1 MNNKEIGKLGE
12 DIATQ
17 YLEKIGY
24 QIIERN
30 FQCKVGEIDIIAKDK
45 DEIVFVE
52 VKSRKVLSYGKPADA
67 VNSVKK
73 KHIYRTAQ
81 YYLLIHNQLEAYTR
95 IDVIE
100 IYLNREKYK
109 LNHIKQAIMDKTQE
123 PNLNID
129 INYIQGEWL

>member
-1 MNNKEIGKLGE
+1 MNNKEIGKIGE
-12 DIATQ
+12 NIAAQ
-17 YLEKIGY
+17 YLEKRGY

-30 FQCKVGEIDIIAKDK
+30 FQCKIGEIDIITKDK

-67 VNSVKK
+67 VNSIKK
-73 KHIYRTAQ
+73 KHIYRAAQ
-81 YYLLIHNQLEAYTR
+81 YYLLIHNQLDTYTR

-100 IYLNREKYK
+100 VYLNEEKYR

-123 PNLNID
+123 PNLNKN
-129 INYIQGEWL
+129 INYIQEEWL